1 MAELMAPAGDLQK
14 LEYAVKYGA
23 DSVYLGGKD
32 FGMRAR
38 AGNFSDEDIK
48 QGLKIAH
55 DSGVK
60 VYVTLNIAARN
71 ADIDPMLKYAEQL
84 SGYGIDGFIAADPGF
99 ILKLKESLPDTFVIL
114 STQANTTNGVSL
126 DFWKKNGV
134 DRVVLA
140 RELAFEEIRE
150 IAKNRPEGMQ
160 LEVFVHGS
168 MCISYSGRCLLSNY
182 LAGRDSNRGDCAQ
195 PCRWEYVL
203 SEKSRPGEFFGI
215 EEDSRG
221 SFIFNS
227 RDLCLI
233 DHIPELTAAGIDSF
247 KIEGRM
253 KSIFYAATVTNA
265 YKTAMLRAEHDPV
278 YSCSDLYE
286 ELCKVSHRQYTKA
299 FYFGNAGPDSQNYGS
314 SSYIRSYDFIAEVTS
329 DTDDGMLTEVTQKN
343 KFRRGDVC
351 ELLSPGKPYEEFR
364 AEEIYDENMQP
375 AEEAPHPNQKLFIK
389 TGIRMSKYSLI
400 RRKASENPSSGS
412 ETL

>member
-32 FGMRAR
+32 FGMRSR
-38 AGNFSDEDIK
+38 AGNFSDDDIR

-55 DSGVK
+55 DSGVR
-60 VYVTLNIAARN
+60 VNVTLNIAARN
-71 ADIDPMLKYAEQL
+71 SDVMPMLDYAKQL
-84 SGYGIDGFIAADPGF
+84 YGYGVDGFIAADPGF
-99 ILKLKESLPDTFVIL
+99 ILKLKESLPDSFVTL
-114 STQANTTNGVSL
+114 STQANTTNGFSL
-126 DFWKKNGV
+126 DFWKKNGI

-140 RELAFEEIRE
+140 RELTFEEIRE
-150 IAKNRPEGMQ
+150 TAKNRPEGMQ
-160 LEVFVHGS
+160 LEVFVHGA

-203 SEKSRPGEFFGI
+203 SERNRPGEFFAI

-253 KSIFYAATVTNA
+253 KSIFYTATVTNA
-265 YKTAMLRAEHDPV
+265 YKTAMLRAEQDSE
-278 YSCSDLYE
+278 YYCGDLYE

-299 FYFGNAGPDSQNYGS
+299 FFFGNAGSDSQNYGS
-314 SSYIRSYDFIAEVTS
+314 SSYIRSYDFIAEAAS
-329 DTDDGMLTEVTQKN
+329 DTNGSMLTEVIQKN

-351 ELLSPGKPYEEFR
+351 ELLIPGKPFAEFR
-364 AEEIYDENMQP
+364 IEEIYDENMQP

-389 TGIRMSKYSLI
+389 TDIRINKYSLI
-400 RRKASENPSSGS
+400 RRKSGNPPGS